1 MKIDTKTIKP
11 ILQPKK
17 DPKVT
22 DPPRFP
28 KIINSY
34 EDIAKKMFAVTLGE
48 TLKEMTDVMIKLKT
62 K

>member
-1 MKIDTKTIKP
+1 MEKKIKT

-17 DPKVT
+17 HSHVV

-34 EDIAKKMFAVTLGE
+34 EDIAKKMFSVTLIKTVKE
-48 TLKEMTDVMIKLKT
+48 ITDTMVELKK
-62 K
+62 

>member
-1 MKIDTKTIKP
+1 MIDVKNIKP

-34 EDIAKKMFAVTLGE
+34 EDTAKKMFAATVGE
-48 TLKEMTDVMIKLKT
+48 TLKEIADKMVELKT